1 MNIDL
6 SDDMIYRIIY
16 ENFKSTGK
24 MDINSIKKALENK
37 GLDIDQKSIE
47 SRIRYFYENASQED
61 QEKLLGL

>member
-6 SDDMIYRIIY
+6 SDDMIYRIMY

>member
-47 SRIRYFYENASQED
+47 SRIRYFHENASQED